1 MSKNPET
8 IFFHNVEK
16 EEGEENVKTLKEFL
30 RLTAEKL
37 EKDGVPVRSNC
48 RIEMDQFDK
57 IYSIQEIEK
66 DKKEISRIEFLVG
79 AEESAPEK
87 HLGEQLEMLKTGIF
101 NKFLPD
107 SFVTARA
114 SRFDDIKNGA
124 DNVIIDRLSGN
135 IVCALDEV
143 GEIQGARFE
152 EKKSQVLRKN
162 QKGGIFLKYALAAKD
177 GQIIPSQAIQNIP
190 IFYLALSREH
200 VRKGIQEFVSSIDK
214 PPSDYERKIFDYFIS
229 SIDTQIKAI
238 ELNLNLEKT
247 LRKRVEGFKNTI
259 SQIRQKELAQQ
270 KTKN

>member
-1 MSKNPET
+1 MFKNPEAV
-8 IFFHNVEK
+8 FFHNIKK
-16 EEGEENVKTLKEFL
+16 EEGEENVRKLKEFL
-30 RLTAEKL
+30 RLVAEKL

-66 DKKEISRIEFLVG
+66 DKKEISRIESLVG
-79 AEESAPEK
+79 VGESAPEK

-124 DNVIIDRLSGN
+124 DNVIIDRQSEN

-143 GEIQGARFE
+143 GEIKGARFE
-152 EKKSQVLRKN
+152 AKKSQVLRKN
-162 QKGGIFLKYALAAKD
+162 QKGGIYLKYALAAKN
-177 GQIIPSQAIQNIP
+177 GQIIPSQGIQNIP

-200 VRKGIQEFVSSIDK
+200 IKKGIQEFVPSIDK
-214 PPSDYERKIFDYFIS
+214 PPSDYERKIFDYFVS

-238 ELNLNLEKT
+238 ELNSDLDKT
-247 LRKRVEGFKNTI
+247 LRERVESFKNTI
-259 SQIRQKELAQQ
+259 NQIRQKELA
-270 KTKN
+270 